1 MELFYMAVL
10 IFGLVYA
17 VILIVLPFVV
27 VSMNGKIR
35 ETNELLTAI
44 LKELRKEK

>member
-1 MELFYMAVL
+1 MEALGAVIV

-17 VILIVLPFVV
+17 VVLIVLPFVV

-35 ETNELLTAI
+35 ETNNLLTAI
-44 LKELRKEK
+44 LQELRKQP